1 MIIEVYHL
9 KDPENYI
16 YESVGLIEGFKSL
29 RVIENF
35 VKPNEFTLQ
44 IQMEDNLEMFRPDNV
59 LKIEEVNYFIERQ
72 EIENGMMEIK
82 GKSISGRLS
91 HRIIQTNYNRS
102 AKPEAV
108 CVDLLNKYNNDP
120 TIKNL
125 LPSSF
130 SSSSIRYQNS
140 YGNLLEAI
148 ETLSETHQFG
158 FREYSSSVYGVEQTI
173 EFIKGKDHSDWIEFS
188 IKNENLLSESYEHA
202 LDDWKTTAYVLGEGE
217 GSARRRVI
225 LGDSAKGANRRE
237 IYVDA
242 RDLQSEGMTNTQYD
256 ELLRQRGLEKLS
268 AQQPILTLSGEIN
281 PNDQLYRLNEDYQVG
296 DIVMLRSE
304 NFGLKQKIQLTSIQ
318 KTWDQNGYH
327 IDPQFGKASPTILDK
342 IRRG

>member
-9 KDPENYI
+9 KDPESYV

-91 HRIIQTNYNRS
+91 HRIIPTNYNRS

-125 LPSSF
+125 LSSTF

-148 ETLSETHQFG
+148 ETLS
-158 FREYSSSVYGVEQTI
+158 
-173 EFIKGKDHSDWIEFS
+173 
-188 IKNENLLSESYEHA
+188 
-202 LDDWKTTAYVLGEGE
+202 
-217 GSARRRVI
+217 
-225 LGDSAKGANRRE
+225 
-237 IYVDA
+237 
-242 RDLQSEGMTNTQYD
+242 
-256 ELLRQRGLEKLS
+256 
-268 AQQPILTLSGEIN
+268 
-281 PNDQLYRLNEDYQVG
+281 
-296 DIVMLRSE
+296 
-304 NFGLKQKIQLTSIQ
+304 
-318 KTWDQNGYH
+318 
-327 IDPQFGKASPTILDK
+327 
-342 IRRG
+342 